1 MKKLKRA
8 SIHEEAQEK
17 LSRLNQEYLQSL
29 DNLIGHLTR
38 HGKLAPTLAVRAE
51 RNRLLSIIAGD
62 AASKDKAEQDG
73 SRVEKPSPESR
84 PMPRNSD
91 YIYLCDLSVISAQAD
106 RFMKGDQEKWEVNG
120 KKVRKGLLAWAPSEI
135 AFDLTGLNVVT
146 LDGSVG
152 IAPANVNSTM
162 RFEVFGDDKVLWQSG
177 VMTIPLVMG
186 EKEPEAPKKK
196 QSEAAKEPNAI
207 EENLMVRDPDFM
219 AQLARRARSSKAFDS
234 EGSVLADTIG

>member
-73 SRVEKPSPESR
+73 SRVEKPSPVSR

-177 VMTIPLVMG
+177 VMTQDPRRPGTSLTENFKIDVSDVKILKLRVDPLG
-186 EKEPEAPKKK
+186 SNNSDHATW
-196 QSEAAKEPNAI
+196 I
-207 EENLMVRDPDFM
+207 DPR
-219 AQLARRARSSKAFDS
+219 LRHRK
-234 EGSVLADTIG
+234 

>member
-62 AASKDKAEQDG
+62 AASKDKAERDG
-73 SRVEKPSPESR
+73 SRQEKPSPVSR
-84 PMPRNSD
+84 PMPRDSD

-177 VMTIPLVMG
+177 VMTQDPRRPGTSLTENFKIDVSDVKILKLRVDPLG
-186 EKEPEAPKKK
+186 SNNSDHATW
-196 QSEAAKEPNAI
+196 I
-207 EENLMVRDPDFM
+207 DPR
-219 AQLARRARSSKAFDS
+219 LRHRK
-234 EGSVLADTIG
+234 